1 LAGEDAV
8 NLPEVVTDGRGLL
21 VRRGLLAVLIALSVA
36 GCAGQKGNTDA
47 LDAGASPTASA
58 PAEAEESAA
67 APPSTVA
74 GVGKLGKAPAAKPS
88 ATRRSTAPRPAPS
101 PSRRPVTVSGA
112 RPPAPEPAPVTDRP
126 CPYHE
131 GTDAAR
137 SDVKA
142 ALVAAANTR
151 VWSGQAVSAAAK
163 EITVPVNLMKATAWQ
178 ESGWQSTIIACDGGI
193 GTMQI
198 MPATE
203 DWMNARFG
211 TSYDAH
217 TLSGNTKIG
226 AALLEWL
233 IYYFGHF
240 YFADDFTLDPADCP
254 DVGSPCLLNA
264 VIAAYNY
271 GYGAVDV
278 GDHIEIPNP
287 QYVRNVRALMTGCTC
302 LSF

>member
-1 LAGEDAV
+1 MRRVLVVLLTVAIGLAGCGSPETGSED
-8 NLPEVVTDGRGLL
+8 PT
-21 VRRGLLAVLIALSVA
+21 
-36 GCAGQKGNTDA
+36 
-47 LDAGASPTASA
+47 LDAQSQSSPTEPTE
-58 PAEAEESAA
+58 PAEPAEPEPAVSG
-67 APPSTVA
+67 VA
-74 GVGKLGKAPAAKPS
+74 VLGKAPAAKASPS
-88 ATRRSTAPRPAPS
+88 PTRRRSTAAARPAPS
-101 PSRRPVTVSGA
+101 PSRRPVKVAGPP
-112 RPPAPEPAPVTDRP
+112 PPAPKPAPVTDRP

-137 SDVKA
+137 STVKS
-142 ALVAAANTR
+142 ALVTAAGTR
-151 VWSGQAVSAAAK
+151 VWSGQDVSDAGRA
-163 EITVPVNLMKATAWQ
+163 ITVPINLMKAVAWQ
-178 ESGWQSTIIACDGGI
+178 ESGWQSTIVACDGGV

-203 DWMNARFG
+203 DWMNDRFG
-211 TSYDAH
+211 TSYDSH

-240 YFADDFTLDPADCP
+240 YFDDDFSLDAADCP
-254 DVGSPCLLNA
+254 DETSPCLLNA
-264 VIAAYNY
+264 VIASYNF

-287 QYVRNVRALMTGCTC
+287 QYVRNVRALVTECEC

>member
-1 LAGEDAV
+1 M
-8 NLPEVVTDGRGLL
+8 
-21 VRRGLLAVLIALSVA
+21 RRALIALLAVLIGLT
-36 GCAGQKGNTDA
+36 GCGRGGADPSDPT
-47 LDAGASPTASA
+47 LDAQGQSL
-58 PAEAEESAA
+58 PAESAQPTELAE
-67 APPSTVA
+67 STNGVA
-74 GVGKLGKAPAAKPS
+74 VFGKAPAAKAS
-88 ATRRSTAPRPAPS
+88 ATPSRRPSKAAPRPAPS

-112 RPPAPEPAPVTDRP
+112 RPPAPKPAPVTDRP

-151 VWSGQAVSAAAK
+151 VWSGQNVSAAAK
-163 EITVPVNLMKATAWQ
+163 EITVPINLMKATAWQ

-203 DWMNARFG
+203 DWMNDRFG

-240 YFADDFTLDPADCP
+240 YFADDFTPDPADCA
-254 DVGSPCLLNA
+254 DVDSPCLLNA
-264 VIAAYNY
+264 VIAAYNF

-287 QYVRNVRALMTGCTC
+287 PYVGNVRALMTDCPC

>member
-1 LAGEDAV
+1 MRRTLVVLLTVAIGLAGCG
-8 NLPEVVTDGRGLL
+8 T
-21 VRRGLLAVLIALSVA
+21 S
-36 GCAGQKGNTDA
+36 
-47 LDAGASPTASA
+47 GADSGGSTGAQGPGE
-58 PAEAEESAA
+58 PAEAADAAEATPAA
-67 APPSTVA
+67 AGVA
-74 GVGKLGKAPAAKPS
+74 VFGKAPAAKASPS
-88 ATRRSTAPRPAPS
+88 PTRRRSTSAARPAPS
-101 PSRRPVTVSGA
+101 PSRRPVKVAG
-112 RPPAPEPAPVTDRP
+112 PPPPPPKPEPVTDRP

-131 GTDAAR
+131 GTDAPR

-151 VWSGQAVSAAAK
+151 VWSGQDVSAAAK
-163 EITVPVNLMKATAWQ
+163 EITVPTNLMKAIAWQ

-203 DWMNARFG
+203 DWMNSRFG
-211 TSYDAH
+211 TDYDAH

-226 AALLEWL
+226 AAYLEWL

-240 YFADDFTLDPADCP
+240 YFADDFTLNAADC
-254 DVGSPCLLNA
+254 DTVTSPCLLNA
-264 VIAAYNY
+264 VIASYNY

-287 QYVRNVRALMTGCTC
+287 QYVGNVRALMTECEC